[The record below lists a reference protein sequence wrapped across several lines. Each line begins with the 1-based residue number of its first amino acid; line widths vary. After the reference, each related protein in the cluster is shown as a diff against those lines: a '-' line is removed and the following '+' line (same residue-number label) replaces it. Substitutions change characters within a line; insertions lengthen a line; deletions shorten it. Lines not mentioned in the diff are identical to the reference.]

1 MMSSPQPPRRA
12 SLYAHLSIHPGRK
25 RYSTFLIISLVL
37 LVCIVGGTFLT
48 LDEILPNLKAH
59 AAADSAIL
67 TYKGDNNRTGAYAN
81 ETTLNK
87 SNVNASQFGRRVSYP
102 VDGQVYAQPLFVP
115 NLTIGGATHNVVFVE
130 TEHDGVYAF
139 DADQTTPT
147 QPLWYTSFL
156 KSGVTSV
163 PSSDVACNDM
173 VPEIGI
179 TGTPVIDSTNNIM
192 YVMSYTK
199 ENGVPIYRLHALDIS
214 TGQDKIA
221 PSLPIQG
228 SVAGT
233 GAGSTGGQVAFRADR
248 ERNRSALLLANGQI
262 YIAFAS
268 FCDNQPYHGW
278 IMSYSTSLQ
287 QTAIYNNTPN
297 GSGGGIWGAGNAL
310 ASDSTGNIY
319 TISGNGDFDINTG
332 GKNNADSFVKLSP
345 QLQQEDYFAPFNQK
359 CLQNADADLGSGGPL
374 QIPGTNEHIGVG
386 KEGRIYV
393 VDNNNM
399 GKYTPVSGT
408 LDCNNVSATNI
419 DQVKQEL
426 PPHLVGGVYSTPTY
440 WNNNVYFT
448 GASDSIKAFSFNPAT
463 GLLSTSYSS
472 KTPESFAF
480 TGGGSVTSSNGTDV
494 STAIVWAL
502 DPNGLLRAYDA
513 TNLGNE
519 LYSDSFGQS
528 IFAKFTVP
536 AVANG
541 EVFVGT
547 KSSLLIYGLKSAN
560 TPTPTP
566 SGTST
571 STPTPTPNPQTT
583 FNNVGITDDTN
594 PGVGNFDG
602 GKRSYSLQALQN
614 SGLVTGDNVFF
625 NNMVFTWPNAVAG
638 TPDDYLAQGQTV
650 PVAPIANANVLGFLG
665 ASANGPTSGRAVV
678 HYTDGTSQGFTL
690 GFSDWTLGG
699 GKSPVSF
706 GNGKKAIMAYRN
718 TPNGLEGVNT
728 YVFYAD
734 VALQDGKTVQSVTL
748 PSTVVGGQLHVF
760 SIATK
765 VGTVSTPVSPN
776 VPYNNVGTSDDGQ
789 PKSGSFDGLRS
800 YSAQAMQ
807 SAGLVPGSSLTAY
820 GTTFVWPASDP
831 GTQNNYIAQGQK
843 LAITPVDN
851 ASTLAF
857 LGAAT
862 NGPSSGQATITYTD
876 TTTQTFILGFSDW
889 TLGANAAAPS
899 FNNLV
904 VTSAP
909 YRNTPTGKENVSVY
923 VFYTEVGLQA
933 GKTIASV
940 TLPSSVKGG
949 QTHVFAVATKAN
961 APYATNPYSM
971 VGTSNDNNTRAG
983 NYDGGG
989 YSYSAQALQGNGI
1002 KQGGSVFANGAS
1014 FIWPA
1019 VPAGAVNNYVANGQT
1034 IPVNGSFGSNYLTF
1048 LGSSTNGATS
1058 GTVTITYTDGTT
1070 DTGTLGFSDW
1080 TLNAG
1085 RVAPSFGNL
1094 TVSKTTYRNGPNG
1107 KQSVNTY
1114 VFYTD
1119 IPINPKKTVLSVTLP
1134 TATTGGGRI
1143 HVFSVATR

>member
-1 MMSSPQPPRRA
+1 MSSPQPPRHA
-12 SLYAHLSIHPGRK
+12 SLYAHLSTLRGSK
-25 RYSTFLIISLVL
+25 KYSRLLPLSLVL
-37 LVCIVGGTFLT
+37 FVCIVGGTLLT
-48 LDEILPNLKAH
+48 LNEILPNLKAH
-59 AAADSAIL
+59 AAAGSAIL

-130 TEHDGVYAF
+130 TEHDSVYAF

-156 KSGVTSV
+156 TNGATSV
-163 PSSDVACNDM
+163 PSSYLSCNDM
-173 VPEIGI
+173 TPEVGI
-179 TGTPVIDSTNNIM
+179 TGTPVIDSASNTM
-192 YVMSYTK
+192 YVVSYTL
-199 ENGVPIYRLHALDIS
+199 ENSAFVYRLHALDIT
-214 TGQDKIA
+214 TGLDKVKPA
-221 PSLPIQG
+221 PTIQG

-233 GAGSTGGQVAFRADR
+233 GAGSANGQITFLPLR

-262 YIAFAS
+262 YIAFGS
-268 FCDNQPYHGW
+268 FCDISPYHGW
-278 IMSYSTSLQ
+278 IMAYNTSLQ

-297 GSGGGIWGAGNAL
+297 GQGGGIWGAGNAL
-310 ASDSTGNIY
+310 ASDSAGNIY
-319 TISGNGDFDINTG
+319 TISGNGDFDINSG
-332 GKNNADSFVKLSP
+332 GQNNGDSFVKFSP
-345 QLQQEDYFAPFNQK
+345 QLQMLDYFAPFNQK
-359 CLQNADADLGSGGPL
+359 CLQQADVDLGSGGPL
-374 QIPGTNEHIGVG
+374 QVPGTNEHIGVG

-399 GKYTPVSGT
+399 GKFTAAPGT
-408 LDCNNVSATNI
+408 LDCTKASSMSI

-426 PPHLVGGVYSTPTY
+426 PSHLVGSVYSTPTY

-448 GASDSIKAFSFNPAT
+448 GASDSIKAFSFNQTT
-463 GLLSTSYSS
+463 GLLSTNYTT
-472 KTPESFAF
+472 KTPETFAF
-480 TGGGSVTSSNGTDV
+480 TGGGSVTSSNGTDS

-502 DPNGLLRAYDA
+502 DPNGVLRAYDA

-519 LYSDSFGQS
+519 LYNDNFGQS
-528 IFAKFTVP
+528 NFAKFTVP

-547 KSSLLIYGLKSAN
+547 KNSLLIYGLKTSN
-560 TPTPTP
+560 TSTPTP

-571 STPTPTPNPQTT
+571 STPTPTPTPQTT
-583 FNNVGITDDTN
+583 FNNVGITDDAN
-594 PGVGNFDG
+594 PGAGNFDG
-602 GKRSYSLQALQN
+602 GNVSYSLQALQN
-614 SGLVTGDNVFF
+614 SGLITGDNAFY
-625 NNMVFTWPNAVAG
+625 NGMVFTWPNAVAG
-638 TPDDYLAQGQTV
+638 TPDNYLAQGQTV
-650 PVAPIANANVLGFLG
+650 PVTPIANANVLGFLG
-665 ASANGPTSGRAVV
+665 AASGGASSGRAVI

-690 GFSDWTLGG
+690 GFSDWTLGA

-718 TPNGLEGVNT
+718 RSNGQEVVTT

-734 VALQDGKTVQSVTL
+734 VAMQAGKTVQSVTL
-748 PSTVVGGQLHVF
+748 PSTVTGGQLHVF

-765 VGTVSTPVSPN
+765 VGTVSTPVLPT

-789 PKSGSFDGLRS
+789 PKSGGFDGKDT
-800 YSAQAMQ
+800 YSAQAIQ
-807 SAGLVPGSSLTAY
+807 SAGLMPGSSVTTY
-820 GTTFVWPASDP
+820 GATFVWPAADS

-843 LAITPVDN
+843 LTITPVDN

-857 LGAAT
+857 LGASS
-862 NGPSSGQATITYTD
+862 NGPTSGQATITYTD
-876 TTTQTFILGFSDW
+876 NTTQTFTLGFSDW
-889 TLGANAAAPS
+889 TLGANATAPS

-904 VTSAP
+904 VASTP
-909 YRNTPTGKENVSVY
+909 YRNTPTGKENVNTY

-940 TLPSSVKGG
+940 TLPGSVNGG
-949 QTHVFAVATKAN
+949 QLHVFAIATKAN

-989 YSYSAQALQGNGI
+989 YSYSAQALSGSGI

-1014 FIWPA
+1014 FVWPA

-1058 GTVTITYTDGTT
+1058 GTVTITYTDGST

-1085 RVAPSFGNL
+1085 RVAASYGNL
-1094 TVSKTTYRNGPNG
+1094 TAAKMTYRNGPNG

-1114 VFYTD
+1114 VFYTE

-1134 TATTGGGRI
+1134 SAAGVGRI
-1143 HVFSVATR
+1143 HVFSTATR